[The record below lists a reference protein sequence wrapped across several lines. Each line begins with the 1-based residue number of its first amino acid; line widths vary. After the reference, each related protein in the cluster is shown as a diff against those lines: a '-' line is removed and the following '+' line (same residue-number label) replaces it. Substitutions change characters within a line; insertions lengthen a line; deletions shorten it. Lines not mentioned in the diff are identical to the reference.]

1 MQTGGDRHKFVA
13 DRLYHKL
20 LPPREMASV
29 SASQLSLFERGGLG
43 AAGGIVTTFFTHPFD
58 VVRVQMQ
65 VGKFSGTIDATTT
78 IARRG
83 GLHELY
89 AGISAA
95 WLRQITY
102 GSGRLGIYSY
112 LLDFD
117 RRLRASRADSSSP
130 SFVLKLMMGITSGS
144 VGAAM
149 GTPAE
154 LALVRMGA
162 DSNIADPAQRRNYQ
176 HSLDCI
182 VRVAREE
189 GVAALWRGATP
200 TILRAAALSGTLLS
214 ITSEAKAAISQR
226 TGFAPTSTLN
236 MFFSALVASFAAN
249 CVANPFDVVKSRIQQ
264 ASDPLLYTS
273 MMDCARKSIA
283 EEGFAVLWRGFTP
296 AFVKLAPYSIISLT
310 LLEKFTALYTGGG
323 AGAL

>member
-1 MQTGGDRHKFVA
+1 
-13 DRLYHKL
+13 
-20 LPPREMASV
+20 
-29 SASQLSLFERGGLG
+29 
-43 AAGGIVTTFFTHPFD
+43 
-58 VVRVQMQ
+58 MQ

-83 GLHELY
+83 GLQQLY
-89 AGISAA
+89 AGLSAA

-112 LLDFD
+112 LLDLD
-117 RRLRASRADSSSP
+117 RRRRLRADSGSP
-130 SFVLKLMMGITSGS
+130 SFALKLMMGVTSGS
-144 VGAAM
+144 AGAAM
-149 GTPAE
+149 GNPAE
-154 LALVRMGA
+154 LALVRMSA
-162 DSNIADPAQRRNYQ
+162 DSNIADPAKRRNYR

-182 VRVAREE
+182 IRVAREE
-189 GVAALWRGATP
+189 GIAALWRGAAP

-214 ITSEAKAAISQR
+214 ITSEAKTVISQK
-226 TGFAPTSTLN
+226 TGFAPTSVIN
-236 MFFSALVASFAAN
+236 MFFSTLIASFAAN

-264 ASDPLLYTS
+264 ASDPSQYAS

-283 EEGFAVLWRGFTP
+283 DEGLVVLWRGFTP

-323 AGAL
+323 EGAL